1 MSKALRVL
9 LIEDSEDDAE
19 LILQQLQRHGYELA
33 YLRVDNSDAMST
45 ALEQQL
51 WDVVLADYSLPK
63 FSATAA
69 LSLLQ
74 LKEQDLPFI
83 IVSGC
88 IGDEIAVAAMKAGA
102 HDYLMKHNLARL
114 VPAVEREIQE
124 ASLRRERQRIQLEL
138 QDSED
143 LWQLAL
149 RGNNDGIWDWN
160 MNAHEVFFSARW
172 KEMLGYEEHEISH
185 QLNEWLQRIHPDD
198 LLWVISTM
206 RDHVSQKTQFY
217 RTEHRLRCKDG
228 SYKWILSRGQAI
240 WDEAGH
246 PKRMVGSHTDITPTK
261 ELEVALRQQ
270 AESLAEANR
279 LKDEF
284 LAIVSHE
291 LRTPLHPILGWS
303 QTLLNQKV
311 DKNQLRRGLENIE
324 RSAKLLKQIID
335 NLLDVSQIARGKL
348 NMKFSSID
356 LTSLVEGI
364 VATSQ
369 TTAIAKDIRLEF
381 IPAMSAGEESE
392 LEIISIL
399 GDANR
404 LQYAIGNILSNA
416 IAFTPAGGRVQI
428 RLSEIIDRQSSDR
441 SRKHQSPTDDRLPNI
456 SYAQIQ
462 ISDTGIG
469 ISPQFLPHVFDRFR
483 QEHSSRTRV
492 HGGLGVGLAIARHI
506 VESHGG
512 TIRAESPGKDKGAT
526 FIVQLPLLDR
536 GDLKSAPDS
545 AIEPQLH
552 LHS

>member
-45 ALEQQL
+45 ALEQH

-63 FSATAA
+63 FSANAA

-74 LKEQDLPFI
+74 SKVQDLPFI

-114 VPAVEREIQE
+114 VPAIEREIQE
-124 ASLRRERQRIQLEL
+124 ASLRRERQRMQLEL
-138 QDSED
+138 QESED
-143 LWQLAL
+143 RWQLAL
-149 RGNNDGIWDWN
+149 CGTNDGIWDWN
-160 MNAHEVFFSARW
+160 IGTHEVFFSARW
-172 KEMLGYEEHEISH
+172 KEMLGYEEREISH
-185 QLNEWLQRIHPDD
+185 QLNEWLQRVHPDD
-198 LLWVISTM
+198 LLWVISNM
-206 RDHVSQKTQFY
+206 QDHVTQKTQFY

-240 WDEAGH
+240 WDAAGN

-311 DKNQLRRGLENIE
+311 NKNQLSRGLESIE

-335 NLLDVSQIARGKL
+335 NLLDVSQIAQGKL
-348 NMKFSSID
+348 KIQFSSIN
-356 LTSLVEGI
+356 LKSLVEGA
-364 VATSQ
+364 VATLQ
-369 TTAIAKDIRLEF
+369 TIATAKDIHLEF
-381 IPAMSAGEESE
+381 ISAMSLKEESE
-392 LEIISIL
+392 LENMSVL
-399 GDANR
+399 GDASR
-404 LQYAIGNILSNA
+404 LQQVILNLLSNA
-416 IAFTPAGGRVQI
+416 IAFTPAGGRVQV
-428 RLSEIIDRQSSDR
+428 RLSESQKSKIKSQKS
-441 SRKHQSPTDDRLPNI
+441 QLPTTNFQPPITN
-456 SYAQIQ
+456 YAQIQ
-462 ISDTGIG
+462 VSDTGVG
-469 ISPQFLPHVFDRFR
+469 ISPQFLPYIFDRFR
-483 QEHSSRTRV
+483 QEHNHRTRI

-526 FIVQLPLLDR
+526 FTIQLPLLDR
-536 GDLKSAPDS
+536 GDRQSALDS
-545 AIEPQLH
+545 STDPQLH
-552 LHS
+552 LQG